1 MSKKNFGWLKLSNS
15 ILDEIAEEGYNFFSS
30 SNLTRI
36 THGEETDE
44 DGYTNEFIVKLNYL
58 AELYYKLLD
67 NGKLIT
73 QALVEYA
80 IEHEKRPLAV
90 DIPIDIT
97 MTDPFKSKLIIA
109 IDDIDEMLCRDDHG
123 TIYTFCDYID
133 AHIRNYI
140 NDRDPF
146 VNSDLYI
153 ANATF
158 RKPYSD
164 SNNLTITIDV
174 RYYPK
179 RNPKYE

>member
-15 ILDEIAEEGYNFFSS
+15 ILNEIAKEGYNFFSP

-44 DGYTNEFIVKLNYL
+44 DGYTNEFIAKLNYL

-80 IEHEKRPLAV
+80 IEHEERPLVV

-97 MTDPFKSKLIIA
+97 MTDLFKSKLISA
-109 IDDIDEMLCRDDHG
+109 IDDIDEMICGENHG
-123 TIYTFCDYID
+123 DIYTFCDYID
-133 AHIRNYI
+133 GYIREYI
-140 NDRDPF
+140 NNRDPF
-146 VNSDLYI
+146 VNSDLYL

-158 RKPYSD
+158 QKPYLD
-164 SNNLTITIDV
+164 SSNLAITIDV
-174 RYYPK
+174 RFYPK
-179 RNPKYE
+179 KKS

>member
-15 ILDEIAEEGYNFFSS
+15 LLNEIVEEGYNFFTS

-36 THGEETDE
+36 THGEEIDK
-44 DGYTNEFIVKLNYL
+44 DGYINEFIVKLNYL
-58 AELYYKLLD
+58 AELYYKLLY
-67 NGKLIT
+67 NGKRIT

-80 IEHEKRPLAV
+80 VEHKERPLVV
-90 DIPIDIT
+90 DIPITIEMSDS
-97 MTDPFKSKLIIA
+97 FKSKLIIA
-109 IDDIDEMLCRDDHG
+109 IDDIDEMVCGEDHG
-123 TIYTFCDYID
+123 TTYTFCDYID
-133 AHIRNYI
+133 AYIRNYI

-158 RKPYSD
+158 QKPYRD

-179 RNPKYE
+179 KKS